1 MANTASAPPTEP
13 PTMAATG
20 VVSLLLD
27 ASVAVVLLVPVEAGV
42 EVMVAAV
49 NVVEPP
55 VAWYAIS
62 WSSRFIIAGSRSPS
76 GQPFW
81 LHAFVL
87 QQPVEA
93 RQRSPGCGFDS

>member
-1 MANTASAPPTEP
+1 MRANTARAPPTEP

-20 VVSLLLD
+20 VESFSLD
-27 ASVAVVLLVPVEAGV
+27 AFAAAVLLVAAGV
-42 EVMVAAV
+42 EVMVADV

-76 GQPFW
+76 GQPI
-81 LHAFVL
+81 
-87 QQPVEA
+87 
-93 RQRSPGCGFDS
+93 